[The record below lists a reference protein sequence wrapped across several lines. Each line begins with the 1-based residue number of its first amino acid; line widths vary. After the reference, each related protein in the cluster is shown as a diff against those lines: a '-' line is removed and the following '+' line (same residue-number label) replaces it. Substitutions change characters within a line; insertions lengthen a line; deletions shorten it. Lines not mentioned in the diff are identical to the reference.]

1 MQLADHLR
9 EHLDIEN
16 QDAWENERTPTP
28 IRCFAVRVHSMGLSV
43 REVEAVFDWLGV
55 DRSFQAIWNWK
66 ETLADT
72 QSDPPTAS
80 PSRVAVNE
88 KQIEVDGEKKWLY
101 VAIDTGSKLLLE
113 VDVYSRRGTDP
124 ATAFLHRLTERHN
137 VSETEFLV
145 DAGGYLT
152 ALARHE
158 LSGQLDYSDR
168 NYIEKW
174 FQTVAMRIDRFHSF
188 WRGSQSSAK
197 RWLRRFRHYYNRH
210 RPNQALDG
218 ATPAEEVLN

>member
-1 MQLADHLR
+1 
-9 EHLDIEN
+9 
-16 QDAWENERTPTP
+16 
-28 IRCFAVRVHSMGLSV
+28 MGLSV
-43 REVEAVFDWLGV
+43 REVKGVLVWLGV
-55 DRSFQAIWNWK
+55 NRCYQVVWNWK

-124 ATAFLHRLTERHN
+124 AAAFLHRLTEKHN
-137 VSETEFLV
+137 VADTGFPV

-188 WRGSQSSAK
+188 WRGSQSSAR
-197 RWLRRFRHYYNRH
+197 RWLRRLRYYYNH
-210 RPNQALDG
+210 ERPNQALD
-218 ATPAEEVLN
+218 ARTPAEEVLN